1 MEDAERNYRETP
13 ISNKKHAKRLTEF
26 ISKLI
31 GRGRNLEAH
40 HYFLQLCKISPH
52 HEKTIRLGYTIAIA
66 LFDNDGVS
74 RFDRLLTDS
83 SPDPEELLW
92 FRIRY
97 YHSVNRT
104 DLCEKESCRLLETSS
119 NKKFIST
126 VIEICI
132 THKNYVIAEAL
143 VRYLDKNHLNLLPPN
158 DKWLKKIIITK
169 LIENLRRRK

>member
-1 MEDAERNYRETP
+1 MEDAERSYRET
-13 ISNKKHAKRLTEF
+13 SNNNKKFAKRLTEF

-31 GRGRNLEAH
+31 ARGRNLEAH

-52 HEKTIRLGYTIAIA
+52 HEKTIRLGYTLAIA
-66 LFDNDGVS
+66 LFDTDGVS
-74 RFDRLLTDS
+74 RYDRLLFDS

-92 FRIRY
+92 YRIRF
-97 YHSVNRT
+97 YHSVNNT
-104 DLCEKESCRLLETSS
+104 DLCEKESCTLLKTGS
-119 NKKFIST
+119 NKKYIST

-143 VRYLDKNHLNLLPPN
+143 VRHLDKKNLTLLPPN
-158 DKWLKKIIITK
+158 DKWLKQIIITK

>member
-31 GRGRNLEAH
+31 VRGRNLEAH

-104 DLCEKESCRLLETSS
+104 DLCEKESCKLLETSS